1 MSKGKK
7 AELGTENVSA
17 NGYTW
22 VKVPTGWRL
31 KHHLI
36 AEERLGRKID
46 TKTERVTFAD
56 GDRTNFAADN
66 ILVGK
71 KNIRV
76 DQTYDR
82 RRQAIE
88 DKVMMFVEEAT
99 DKTQALDDMR
109 DVLNEARLAHGF
121 GRI

>member
-7 AELGTENVSA
+7 AELGSENVSA

-22 VKVPTGWRL
+22 VKTSTGWRL

-36 AEERLGRKID
+36 AEEKIGRKID
-46 TKTERVTFAD
+46 TKTDRVTFAD
-56 GDRTNFAADN
+56 GDRTNFKPDN
-66 ILVGK
+66 IIVSQ
-71 KNIRV
+71 KNIRI

-82 RRQAIE
+82 RRQSIE
-88 DKVMMFVEEAT
+88 DKVMLFVEEAQ

-109 DVLNEARLAHGF
+109 DILNEARLAHNF

>member
-1 MSKGKK
+1 MR
-7 AELGTENVSA
+7 VS
-17 NGYTW
+17 
-22 VKVPTGWRL
+22 
-31 KHHLI
+31 
-36 AEERLGRKID
+36 
-46 TKTERVTFAD
+46 
-56 GDRTNFAADN
+56 
-66 ILVGK
+66 K

-82 RRQAIE
+82 RRQTIE
-88 DKVMMFVEEAT
+88 DKVMLFVEEAT